1 MRVFFSGLCAFAG
14 WRADG
19 ESANPVQVILTKSSG
34 TSPHQPMIALSSH
47 FVIDARRND
56 GTPALADFAF
66 LGPHG
71 AEFLAWRLP
80 QQLTIPAEEGPL
92 TLSGTDKLI
101 DLTTLCKE
109 GGVQD
114 PVFRPTRDN
123 VAVSLTIATG
133 TLSASIRC
141 EDLQPKWRFIA
152 NDEQGHR
159 RNIIVSQADP
169 PEPITIADQVE
180 YFIGTPLP
188 DGLPIE
194 FGDPDD
200 QDSTIRLR
208 VNQVAE
214 VFVTNLSRLSQRMR
228 EDEPEPPGEN
238 DHLSDVLM
246 HYALFANPP
255 REDRRFVPI
264 LNDPAPP
271 AQDSSCCVREM
282 VRI

>member
-19 ESANPVQVILTKSSG
+19 ASENPVQVILTKSGG
-34 TSPHQPMIALSSH
+34 TSPHEPMIALSSH
-47 FVIDARRND
+47 FVLDARRND

-71 AEFLAWRLP
+71 AEFLAWKLP
-80 QQLTIPAEEGPL
+80 HKLTIPVEEGPL
-92 TLSGTDKLI
+92 TLSGTDMLI

-109 GGVQD
+109 GGVQE
-114 PVFRPTRDN
+114 PVFTPTRDN

-141 EDLQPKWRFIA
+141 EDLQPQWLFVA
-152 NDEQGHR
+152 NDEHGDR
-159 RNIIVSQADP
+159 RTIAVGPAVP
-169 PEPITIADQVE
+169 PTPITIADQVE
-180 YFIGTPLP
+180 YFIGTPAP
-188 DGLPIE
+188 EGLPIE
-194 FGDPDD
+194 FGEPDD
-200 QDSTIRLR
+200 QSSTIRLR
-208 VNQVAE
+208 VNQVAD

-228 EDEPEPPGEN
+228 EDVPEPPGED

-246 HYALFANPP
+246 HYTLFANPP
-255 REDRRFVPI
+255 REDRRYVPI
-264 LNDPAPP
+264 LTGEAPP